1 LQNAPDPDL
10 EAIAMRV
17 IDAVAREG
25 ATSASGARLL
35 LRQYVATGRDD
46 IRDALGIALAQA
58 LAHAAEEPTIAG
70 RAAWLSLLVEA
81 VAVADDDRI
90 VAAARGLADTL
101 RAEWPAADALRDG
114 APSVDACLQASAV
127 VDPREIVPAAI
138 DELERIV
145 AASYRPGAGLTD
157 PASTRS
163 GSCADHV
170 RTASALLTAFE
181 LTGRLPYSMLAEEL
195 MQGTLRRL
203 TPDDELTTHCDTA
216 RVLCRLAALHDAA
229 EYRSAAVIASGADYR
244 ADAARLLRAQAPR
257 VGAASTADAAL
268 YAVAMRELTPLR

>member
-17 IDAVAREG
+17 IHAVAREG

-35 LRQYVATGRDD
+35 LRQYLATGRDD

-101 RAEWPAADALRDG
+101 SAGWPAADALRDG

-157 PASTRS
+157 PASARS

-203 TPDDELTTHCDTA
+203 TPDDELATQCDTA

-268 YAVAMRELTPLR
+268 YAVAMRELTSLR